1 MDANPNERDYLQE
14 AVRLAQQL
22 LVLADEGEA
31 HATEDTC
38 RIVFG
43 VIRDCAYKVTIEA
56 NEERCAHAR
65 HGSQDTQEHAAN

>member
-1 MDANPNERDYLQE
+1 MDANPNARDYLQE
-14 AVRLAQQL
+14 AVGLAHQL

-31 HATEDTC
+31 HATDDDC

-56 NEERCAHAR
+56 SEERCAHAR
-65 HGSQDTQEHAAN
+65 HGSQDTEERAAD